1 MQTYHEPRDMEKVA
15 ELAASMEANGWIG
28 APLVTFGDDQLL
40 TGAHRYTAAKSL
52 DWSDRE
58 IPTIGIEEIF
68 AEAGLDFAAEWAA
81 LMDEGMSIDVATV
94 EVVALLPE
102 AVKAEYGID
111 IEG

>member
-15 ELAASMEANGWIG
+15 ELAASMEADGWQG
-28 APLVTFGDDQLL
+28 APLVTIGDDQLL

-52 DWSDRE
+52 DWTDAE
-58 IPTIGIEEIF
+58 IPTIDIEELF
-68 AEAGLDFAAEWAA
+68 TEAGLDFAAEWAE
-81 LMDEGMSIDVATV
+81 LMDAGMSIEVATV

-102 AVKAEYGID
+102 AMKAEYGID